1 VCVCVDC
8 ISIYSCS
15 LLNCFVICLDQGSHA
30 MFANSKLGAASFV
43 CNATCAAE
51 GDNTV
56 MELKVVGDLIKGGF
70 SAIFPFSLVVFSLF
84 HSCTT
89 RYILWTYLKSIA
101 IAFYLGKSA
110 LDEGQLLRDIA
121 WARAHLLL
129 LQDFR
134 RGAAAKAKFSSA
146 EMDAIELCY
155 AEVLVKFPVP
165 PQF

>member
-1 VCVCVDC
+1 
-8 ISIYSCS
+8 
-15 LLNCFVICLDQGSHA
+15 

-70 SAIFPFSLVVFSLF
+70 PVLFPLSLVLFSLL
-84 HSCTT
+84 HSATT
-89 RYILWTYLKSIA
+89 RYVLWTYTKSIA
-101 IAFYLGKSA
+101 WAFYLGKRA

-129 LQDFR
+129 LKDFR
-134 RGAAAKAKFSSA
+134 QGVAGKKKFSSS
-146 EMDAIELCY
+146 EMDAIEQSY

>member
-1 VCVCVDC
+1 
-8 ISIYSCS
+8 
-15 LLNCFVICLDQGSHA
+15 

-56 MELKVVGDLIKGGF
+56 MELKVVGDLIKGGV
-70 SAIFPFSLVVFSLF
+70 SAILPPSLLLF
-84 HSCTT
+84 GLSHSATT
-89 RYILWTYLKSIA
+89 RHVLWVYLRSIA
-101 IAFYLGKSA
+101 TAFYLGKLA
-110 LDEGQLLRDIA
+110 LEEGQLLRDIA

-129 LQDFR
+129 LRDFR
-134 RGAAAKAKFSSA
+134 RGQAGKESGFSSA
-146 EMDAIELCY
+146 EMDAIESSY

>member
-1 VCVCVDC
+1 MLCTVVV
-8 ISIYSCS
+8 S
-15 LLNCFVICLDQGSHA
+15 QGSHA

-56 MELKVVGDLIKGGF
+56 MELKVVGDLIKGGMGV
-70 SAIFPFSLVVFSLF
+70 IFPPSLVLSSLF
-84 HSCTT
+84 HSATT
-89 RYILWTYLKSIA
+89 RYVLFTYIQKIA
-101 IAFYLGKSA
+101 YAFYLGKSA

-129 LQDFR
+129 LKDFR
-134 RGAAAKAKFSSA
+134 SGKAGKAKFSAA
-146 EMDAIELCY
+146 EMDAIEASY